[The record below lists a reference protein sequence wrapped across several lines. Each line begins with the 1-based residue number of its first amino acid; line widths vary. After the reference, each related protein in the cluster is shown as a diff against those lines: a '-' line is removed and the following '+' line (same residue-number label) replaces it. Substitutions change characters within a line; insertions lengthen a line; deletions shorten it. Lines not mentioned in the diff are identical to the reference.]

1 MSAGTG
7 VEALLEEAR
16 LAKVFT
22 SPEERQR
29 LREAAGLSRAQ
40 VAAAVG
46 VGRNTVGN
54 WETGVSDPTPPARLE
69 YLRLLKGLAEL
80 FPPAATSDGIIA
92 SAGPASPA
100 APEAS
105 ATPVAEAVPP
115 TFTANPSQTL
125 RGPDEGADEGD
136 PGPCV

>member
-1 MSAGTG
+1 M
-7 VEALLEEAR
+7 EALLEEAR

-80 FPPAATSDGIIA
+80 FPPAANSDGIIA
-92 SAGPASPA
+92 SAGPA

-115 TFTANPSQTL
+115 TFTATPSQTL

>member
-1 MSAGTG
+1 MSAGAG

-92 SAGPASPA
+92 SAGPAGPA

>member
-69 YLRLLKGLAEL
+69 YLRLLEGLAEL
-80 FPPAATSDGIIA
+80 FPPAATSDCIVA
-92 SAGPASPA
+92 SAGPA

-105 ATPVAEAVPP
+105 ATPVAEPVPP
-115 TFTANPSQTL
+115 TFTATPSQTL
-125 RGPDEGADEGD
+125 RGPDERAVEGD